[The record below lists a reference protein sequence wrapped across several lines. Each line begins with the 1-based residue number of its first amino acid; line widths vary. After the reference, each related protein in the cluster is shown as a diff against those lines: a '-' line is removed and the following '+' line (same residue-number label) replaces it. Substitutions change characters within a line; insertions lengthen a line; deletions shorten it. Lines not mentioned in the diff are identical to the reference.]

1 MKEMSIEEI
10 RKEGMAALRERL
22 GPAGTIT
29 FLQDLGINKG
39 NWTEERHEILG
50 KKSMAEIVA
59 EIKQPK

>member
-50 KKSMAEIVA
+50 KKSMAEI
-59 EIKQPK
+59 